1 MNLRTEEDKH
11 VARYSVFDKP
21 QHVRHDVILKR
32 PAFIWDVGT
41 VASVYD
47 VVETTIRCESM
58 CQESDIHCELYEAPR
73 RNEGLTLQIAPH
85 PLRVRDASIQWTL
98 LAIVVDP
105 DLGNS
110 RNSKRLS

>member
-47 VVETTIRCESM
+47 VVETTIRC
-58 CQESDIHCELYEAPR
+58 
-73 RNEGLTLQIAPH
+73 
-85 PLRVRDASIQWTL
+85 
-98 LAIVVDP
+98 
-105 DLGNS
+105 GNICV
-110 RNSKRLS
+110 KG